1 MGARAHG
8 AVAAIVAGVVTG
20 ALVGA
25 TGGVVATSQAAAV
38 TTDQSYWVP
47 ANDKLVVDG
56 HGYGH
61 GHGMSQHGAQGA
73 ATRGLS
79 HGEILDFYYPGT
91 RTGTVT
97 GEVRV
102 LVSADTTD
110 DVVVSPVSGL
120 GVRDLGDASVHSLP
134 VGDSFKRW
142 RLVVV
147 DGRTVVQRYDA
158 GWKRFAR
165 RWNGSFAGDVE
176 FFAKAPITLW
186 TPTGRK
192 TYRGTL
198 RAASPAPGSRRRDTV
213 NVVSVD
219 QYVMGVVPYE
229 MPASWHPEAVRAQ
242 AVAARTYA
250 TWSRERNRN
259 GHYQICDTT
268 SCQVYGGVSGEDPRS
283 NDAVRATA
291 RTILTHGGAP
301 AFTQFSASSGG
312 WTSAGSVPYLPAQ
325 KDPYDAWSGNSV
337 HSWTVTVDARVLE
350 RKYPRVGTLRR
361 IRVTQRD
368 GNGQWKGRVTSVVLD
383 GTAADVTISGDE
395 VRWAYGLRSSWFAIR
410 STPVITRWRQIGGA
424 SSVVGDVRGPEYAV
438 ASGVGQRF
446 AKGRIFDSPRTNP
459 WEVHGPILTRYLGL
473 GGPSSS
479 LGFPHSRVVHRGGG
493 NHHARFEGGSIFHRS
508 TGATL
513 TVTGAIERRWR
524 SEGAFSS
531 GLGWPKTSNY
541 KVRGGQRVDF
551 DQGAIVWRRST
562 GSTRVIRS

>member
-1 MGARAHG
+1 MAARARG
-8 AVAAIVAGVVTG
+8 MSAAVVGSVVG
-20 ALVGA
+20 ALVVT
-25 TGGVVATSQAAAV
+25 TGGVVATSPASAV

-47 ANDKLVVDG
+47 ANDELVVDG

-73 ATRGLS
+73 ATRGLT

-91 RTGTVT
+91 RWGTVK
-97 GEVRV
+97 GKVRV
-102 LVSADTTD
+102 LVTADTTD
-110 DVVVSPVSGL
+110 DVVVSPASGL
-120 GVRDLGDASVHSLP
+120 SVRDLGDRSVHSLP
-134 VGDSFKRW
+134 VGGSFKRW

-147 DGRTVVQRYDA
+147 DGRTVVQRYDG
-158 GWKRFAR
+158 GWKRFGR
-165 RWNGSFAGDVE
+165 TWNGRFAGDVE
-176 FFAKAPITLW
+176 FFAKTPITLW
-186 TPTGRK
+186 TPSGRK

-198 RAASPAPGSRRRDTV
+198 RAASPTAGSRRRDTV

-229 MPASWHPEAVRAQ
+229 MPASWHPQAVRAQ

-250 TWSRERNRN
+250 TWSRNQNRR

-291 RTILTHGGAP
+291 RKIRTYGGTP

-337 HSWTVTVDARVLE
+337 HSWTVTVDAGVLE
-350 RKYPRVGTLRR
+350 RKYPRIGALRR
-361 IRVTQRD
+361 LRVTHRD
-368 GNGQWKGRVTSVVLD
+368 GNGQWRGRVTSLVLD
-383 GTAADVTISGDE
+383 GTDADVTISGDE
-395 VRWAYGLRSSWFAIR
+395 LRWAYGLRSNWFSIR
-410 STPVITRWRQIGGA
+410 STPIITRWRQIGGA
-424 SSVVGDVRGPEYAV
+424 GSVVGDVRGAEYSV

-446 AKGRIFDSPRTNP
+446 DKGRIFDSANTAPR
-459 WEVHGPILTRYLGL
+459 EVHGPILTRYRRL
-473 GGPSSS
+473 GGPSST
-479 LGFPHSRVVHRGGG
+479 LGFPRSRVVHRGGG
-493 NHHARFEGGSIFHRS
+493 NHYARFEGGSIFHRS

-541 KVRGGQRVDF
+541 KVNGGQRVDF
-551 DQGAIVWRRST
+551 ARGAIIWRRST
-562 GSTRVIRS
+562 NSTRVIRH